1 MIDRIY
7 GRAQVHVGMLE
18 TMSSTPPV
26 INPRKTKGSAI
37 ALSPRQRDVLEAIR
51 TLHKRDGLVPSRAEI
66 AAHLNLKSVPG
77 IETHLQI
84 IARRGWLRIEA
95 GTQRGLVL
103 LREGAPLYEPDALRR
118 RNREVE
124 SQRER
129 PAEPEWIDCERLWTI
144 FGQVPDL
151 LLWIRDDAME
161 RDGLADGGIVALART
176 LDAQRRITVG
186 NGDIVA
192 ARIGEDVTLRRVCA
206 IDEATFKLRAESTN
220 RKHKSVRVE
229 SDTDDVE
236 IIGVVIGRVLAGA
249 G

>member
-1 MIDRIY
+1 MISKVENRI
-7 GRAQVHVGMLE
+7 QVQATMLE
-18 TMSSTPPV
+18 IMSSTPPV
-26 INPRKTKGSAI
+26 TNPRKMKGNAI
-37 ALSPRQRDVLEAIR
+37 AISSRQRDVLEAIR
-51 TLHKRDGLVPSRAEI
+51 TRHKRDGLMPSRAEI

-77 IETHLQI
+77 IETHVQGL
-84 IARRGWLRIEA
+84 ARRGWLRIEA

-118 RNREVE
+118 RNQEVE
-124 SQRER
+124 SQREQ

-144 FGQVPDL
+144 FGQVPDV

-161 RDGLADGGIVALART
+161 RAELADGGIVALART
-176 LDAQRRITVG
+176 LDAQHRITVG

-192 ARIGEDVTLRRVCA
+192 ARIEGEVVLRRVCA
-206 IDEATFKLRAESTN
+206 VAETTFELRAESTS
-220 RKHKSVRVE
+220 RRHKAVRVE
-229 SDTDDVE
+229 RETDDVE